1 MFDSAEDILLKSNF
15 QKKLTFKVTAC
26 VQEMQYYA
34 RRRYVSVPQDSI
46 QLNHPTNHITY
57 RSRTKLT
64 YFCRFLYWFGIN
76 LSTDLQICGNKLCH
90 EIEFSNLVDKYQ
102 TSGNYFIRFIIY
114 LSIVSFILLPTGH
127 LHFTITN

>member
-57 RSRTKLT
+57 RSGTKLT

-76 LSTDLQICGNKLCH
+76 LSTDLQICGNKICH
-90 EIEFSNLVDKYQ
+90 KIEFSNLVDKYQ

-114 LSIVSFILLPTGH
+114 LSIVSFILLPTSN